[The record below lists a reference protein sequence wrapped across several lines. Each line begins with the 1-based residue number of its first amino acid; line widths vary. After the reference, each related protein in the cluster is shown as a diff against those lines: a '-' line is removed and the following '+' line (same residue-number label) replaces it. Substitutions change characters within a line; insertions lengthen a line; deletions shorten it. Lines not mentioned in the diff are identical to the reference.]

1 MYVSRQ
7 ECPLHPFKRLFEGSL
22 ERINHPRQNA
32 CACFHFPKQQG
43 ATGHLCACLSC
54 GRRQA
59 CGRPTCL
66 RRVGRGRQAHRQA
79 GQDAPVEGAF
89 QLLAASTCKRDPA
102 MFILNVHSSFF
113 PIYCYMAICVT
124 KIQ

>member
-22 ERINHPRQNA
+22 ERCQPSETKRLCLLPLPEAARCH
-32 CACFHFPKQQG
+32 CY
-43 ATGHLCACLSC
+43 LCACLSC
-54 GRRQA
+54 GR
-59 CGRPTCL
+59 
-66 RRVGRGRQAHRQA
+66 RQA

-89 QLLAASTCKRDPA
+89 QLFAASTCKRDPA

>member
-59 CGRPTCL
+59 
-66 RRVGRGRQAHRQA
+66 HRQA